1 MGARSGETNLKKVSK
16 FSGHLCLMCKL
27 LMCLPMRERER
38 VCVCVCVLERE
49 RERIEKKGYVKI
61 CCSRMKKV
69 IVKEFNFLSGR

>member
-38 VCVCVCVLERE
+38 ERVCVCVCVRERE
-49 RERIEKKGYVKI
+49 RELKRRDMWKSAVVEWKK
-61 CCSRMKKV
+61 
-69 IVKEFNFLSGR
+69 L